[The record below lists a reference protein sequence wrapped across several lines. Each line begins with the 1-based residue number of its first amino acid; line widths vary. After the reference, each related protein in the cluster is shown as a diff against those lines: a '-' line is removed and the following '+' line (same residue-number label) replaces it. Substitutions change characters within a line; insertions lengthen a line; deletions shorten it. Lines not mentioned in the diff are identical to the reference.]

1 MLLSVLI
8 VSWSCGVLPMRLL
21 YHTRRTKKTFR
32 KEHKTMIRIIGIILI
47 IFFVAQ
53 FIPAILLGIS
63 MFISFILAFVD
74 IETLVVFGIFGIGL
88 IGIVI
93 YALVNG

>member
-1 MLLSVLI
+1 
-8 VSWSCGVLPMRLL
+8 
-21 YHTRRTKKTFR
+21 
-32 KEHKTMIRIIGIILI
+32 MIRIIGIILI